1 MNKVNTESTSR
12 RPPAAAKRRAKKVL
26 MLDRPEKTEAVQAA
40 ASTDRLA
47 EVAARNTL
55 AVNPIIGIRPRDF
68 GEGAEALLRA
78 SIKRPVHAARHLG
91 AYAKALG
98 RVLSGKA
105 DAAADPK
112 DRRFND
118 PAWQHSPIHRRL
130 FQAHAATGSALV
142 SYIDSTDLNA
152 RDKARA
158 QLVASIFID
167 TIAPSNTLLNPTAL
181 KRLIDSGG
189 LSLLKGANNLVHDLR
204 HNGGLPSS
212 VDKSKFAFGKN
223 LCLTPGSVVY
233 RNEVLELIQYRC
245 TPGSQVFARP
255 LVVCSPQ
262 VNKFYALDLSP
273 DKSFAKYATENGVQM
288 FAVSWRNPNKEQ
300 RDWSLSTYV
309 AALDAAVDVVRQVSG
324 SPDVS
329 LWGTCSGGMTA
340 SAYLGWLAA
349 GGQQKVANVIAPVCV
364 LDPTRA
370 QDTTMGLF
378 ATEDSLKA
386 LKASVKRRG
395 YVEGAEMA
403 RVFAWMRPNDLIW
416 NYWVNNYLLGNDP
429 PAYDVLYWN
438 ADTTRLPAAFHADM
452 IDLITQSPYTNPGR
466 LNILGQPIDMRQVKV
481 EAYVVAGTT
490 DHITPWRACY
500 DTALIYGPRTE
511 FVLTNAGHLQSMLNP
526 PGTPK
531 SFYLSAKAVGP
542 DADAWA
548 ANAARTEGSW
558 WPHWLEWMAQR
569 SGERVPAPK
578 RAGSRKYRV
587 LCTAPGEYVL
597 NR

>member
-1 MNKVNTESTSR
+1 MSRGKAGSTPR
-12 RPPAAAKRRAKKVL
+12 RVTVAAKRAGPRVPASEHV
-26 MLDRPEKTEAVQAA
+26 EKTEAAQVIG
-40 ASTDRLA
+40 SSDRLA

-55 AVNPIIGIRPRDF
+55 AVNPIIGIRARDF
-68 GEGAEALLRA
+68 GEGAEALLR
-78 SIKRPVHAARHLG
+78 SGIRRPVHAARHLG
-91 AYAKALG
+91 AYARALG
-98 RVLSGKA
+98 RVLAGKA
-105 DAAADPK
+105 EATADPK
-112 DRRFND
+112 DRRFAD

-130 FQAHAATGSALV
+130 FQAHAATGNALAA
-142 SYIDSTDLNA
+142 YIDSTDLSS

-167 TIAPSNTLLNPTAL
+167 TIAPSNTLLNPAAL
-181 KRLIDSGG
+181 KRMIDSGG
-189 LSLLKGANNLVHDLR
+189 LSLVKGARNLAHDLR

-223 LCLTPGSVVY
+223 LCLTPGSVVF
-233 RNEVLELIQYRC
+233 RNEVLELIQYHC
-245 TPGSQVFARP
+245 DPASQVFARP
-255 LVVCSPQ
+255 LVVCPPQ

-273 DKSFAKYATENGVQM
+273 EKSLAKYATENGVQM
-288 FAVSWRNPNKEQ
+288 FAVSWRNPSKEQ

-309 AALDAAVDVVRQVSG
+309 AALDSAVDVARQVSS

-329 LWGTCSGGMTA
+329 LWGTCSGGMTV

-349 GGQQKVANVIAPVCV
+349 TGQQKVANVIAPVCV

-386 LKASVKRRG
+386 LKATVKRRG

-452 IDLITQSPYTNPGR
+452 IDLITQSPYTNPDR
-466 LNILGQPIDMRQVKV
+466 LNILGQPIDMRKVDV
-481 EAYVVAGTT
+481 EAFVVAGTT

-500 DTALIYGPRTE
+500 DTALIYGPKTE

-531 SFYLSAKAVGP
+531 SFYLSAKSEVP
-542 DADAWA
+542 DADTWA
-548 ANAARTEGSW
+548 ASAARTEGSW
-558 WPHWLEWMAQR
+558 WPHWLAWMAQR
-569 SGERVPAPK
+569 SGERVPSPK
-578 RAGSRKYRV
+578 RAGSRKHRV
-587 LCTAPGEYVL
+587 LCAAPGEYVR
-597 NR
+597 NK